1 MHFGI
6 DEMMKK
12 WKSNKFVFNPERTHL
27 EGENSF
33 HIKVYLKERSLT
45 VAVAGLQM

>member
-6 DEMMKK
+6 DEMTKK
-12 WKSNKFVFNPERTHL
+12 WKSNKFAFNPERTHL
-27 EGENSF
+27 ESKNSF